1 MHDKPDFPQYVGM
14 NKACHFSF
22 YYTFRFGHC
31 YTPPPVSIMGGHRQF
46 AMGIQTKKNHSKE
59 KLEG

>member
-1 MHDKPDFPQYVGM
+1 
-14 NKACHFSF
+14 
-22 YYTFRFGHC
+22 
-31 YTPPPVSIMGGHRQF
+31 MGGHRQF

>member
-1 MHDKPDFPQYVGM
+1 MQ
-14 NKACHFSF
+14 ASF
-22 YYTFRFGHC
+22 
-31 YTPPPVSIMGGHRQF
+31 MGGHRQF